1 MVFKK
6 IRENLLKKKTFHQM
20 AKYLTHKN
28 TIEIVSKYLDEKD
41 SLCIDVTI
49 ILESYLIRYNA
60 EKMLFDTEL
69 DDELFSNIL
78 LLHKDLEN
86 TELSS
91 DQLNKSL
98 IDFEHVYFKWYD
110 MDEKRVIDSL
120 VDEYYLIDAEKNKKE
135 IDEDKIKTL
144 DHSQEDIKNK
154 LYSIGGD
161 EAVNKLDGSIPE
173 INNKISELISKLEK
187 SYCDKIRESILNG
200 NMDIVTKNLKDMR
213 GLLLLCTQDE
223 KLKSEMMDNLYIEY
237 MSDEEIYKY
246 IGKLLDYINIVDQ
259 TLEDQVKEC
268 KKQLQYNVIRNDEM
282 ENFLPE
288 LIDETYTYIERILI
302 KKRVNKKKITTINSF
317 FNLVKNM
324 K

>member
-6 IRENLLKKKTFHQM
+6 IRENLLKKKTYHQM

-28 TIEIVSKYLDEKD
+28 TIEMVAKFLDEKN

-69 DDELFSNIL
+69 DDELLCNIL

-86 TELSS
+86 EELSS
-91 DQLNKSL
+91 DELNKSL
-98 IDFEHVYFKWYD
+98 IDFESIYFKWYD

-120 VDEYYLIDAEKNKKE
+120 VDEYYLINIEKNKKDIE
-135 IDEDKIKTL
+135 EDKLKTL
-144 DHSQEDIKNK
+144 EYSQEDIKKK
-154 LYSIGGD
+154 LFSIGGD
-161 EAVNKLDGSIPE
+161 EAINKIDGNLPE
-173 INNKISELISKLEK
+173 INNKITELIAKLEK
-187 SYCDKIRESILNG
+187 SYCDKIRQSIISG
-200 NMDIVTKNLKDMR
+200 DMDIVTKNLKDMR

-223 KLKSEMMDNLYIEY
+223 NFKSEMMDNLYIEY

-246 IGKLLDYINIVDQ
+246 IDKLLDYVVKIDK
-259 TLEDQVKEC
+259 TLDEQVKEA
-268 KKQLQYNVIRNDEM
+268 KKKLQYNVIRNNEM

-288 LIDETYTYIERILI
+288 LIDETYTYIEKILI
-302 KKRVNKKKITTINSF
+302 KKRVNKNKITTINSF
-317 FNLVKNM
+317 FNFVKNM

>member
-6 IRENLLKKKTFHQM
+6 IRENLLKKKTYHQM

-28 TIEIVSKYLDEKD
+28 TIEMVAKFLDEKN

-69 DDELFSNIL
+69 DDELLSNIL

-86 TELSS
+86 EELSS
-91 DQLNKSL
+91 DELNKSL
-98 IDFEHVYFKWYD
+98 IDFESIYFKWYD
-110 MDEKRVIDSL
+110 MDEKRVIDNL
-120 VDEYYLIDAEKNKKE
+120 VNEYYLINIEKNKKD
-135 IDEDKIKTL
+135 IGEDKLKTL
-144 DHSQEDIKNK
+144 EYSQEDIKK
-154 LYSIGGD
+154 KIFSIGGD
-161 EAVNKLDGSIPE
+161 EAINKIDGNLPE
-173 INNKISELISKLEK
+173 INNKITELIAKLEK
-187 SYCDKIRESILNG
+187 SYCDKIRQSIISG
-200 NMDIVTKNLKDMR
+200 DMDIVTKNLKDMR

-223 KLKSEMMDNLYIEY
+223 NFKSEMMDNLYIEY

-246 IGKLLDYINIVDQ
+246 IDKLLDYVVKIDK
-259 TLEDQVKEC
+259 TLDEQVKEA
-268 KKQLQYNVIRNDEM
+268 KKQLQYNVIRNNEM

-288 LIDETYTYIERILI
+288 LIDETYTYIEKILI
-302 KKRVNKKKITTINSF
+302 KKRVNKNKITTINSF
-317 FNLVKNM
+317 FNFVKNM

>member
-6 IRENLLKKKTFHQM
+6 IRENLLKKKTYHQM

-28 TIEIVSKYLDEKD
+28 TIEMVAKFLDEKN

-69 DDELFSNIL
+69 DDELLCNIL

-86 TELSS
+86 EELSS
-91 DQLNKSL
+91 DELNKSL
-98 IDFEHVYFKWYD
+98 IDFESIYFKWYD
-110 MDEKRVIDSL
+110 MDEKRVIDNL
-120 VDEYYLIDAEKNKKE
+120 VNEYYLINIEKNKKD
-135 IDEDKIKTL
+135 IGEDKLKTL
-144 DHSQEDIKNK
+144 EYSQEDIKK
-154 LYSIGGD
+154 KIFSIGGD
-161 EAVNKLDGSIPE
+161 EAINKIDGNLPE
-173 INNKISELISKLEK
+173 INDKITELISKLEK
-187 SYCDKIRESILNG
+187 SYCDKIRQSIISG
-200 NMDIVTKNLKDMR
+200 DMDIVTKNLKDMR

-223 KLKSEMMDNLYIEY
+223 NFKSEMMDNLYIEY

-246 IGKLLDYINIVDQ
+246 IDKLLDYVVKIDK
-259 TLEDQVKEC
+259 TLDEQVKEA
-268 KKQLQYNVIRNDEM
+268 KKKLQYNVIRNNEM

-288 LIDETYTYIERILI
+288 LIDETYTYIEKILI
-302 KKRVNKKKITTINSF
+302 KKRVNKNKITTINSF
-317 FNLVKNM
+317 FNFVKNM

>member
-6 IRENLLKKKTFHQM
+6 IRENLLKKKTYHQM

-28 TIEIVSKYLDEKD
+28 TIEMVAKFLDEKD

-69 DDELFSNIL
+69 DDELLTNIL

-86 TELSS
+86 EELSS
-91 DQLNKSL
+91 DELNKSL
-98 IDFEHVYFKWYD
+98 IDFERVYFKWYE

-120 VDEYYLIDAEKNKKE
+120 VDEYYIIDTEKNKDD
-135 IDEDKIKTL
+135 IDDEKLKIL
-144 DHSQEDIKNK
+144 DNSQEDIKNK
-154 LYSIGGD
+154 IYSIGGD
-161 EAVNKLDGSIPE
+161 EAINKINGSIPE
-173 INNKISELISKLEK
+173 INNKISELITKLEK
-187 SYCDKIRESILNG
+187 SYCDKIRQSILSG
-200 NMDIVTKNLKDMR
+200 DMDIVTKNLKDMR
-213 GLLLLCTQDE
+213 GLLLICTQDE
-223 KLKSEMMDNLYIEY
+223 SFKSEMMDNLYIEY
-237 MSDEEIYKY
+237 MSDEEIYKF
-246 IGKLLDYINIVDQ
+246 IGKLLDYIGIIDN
-259 TLEDQVKEC
+259 TLEENVKEL
-268 KKQLQYNVIRNDEM
+268 KKELHYNIIKNNEM

-288 LIDETYTYIERILI
+288 LIDKTYTNIEKILI
-302 KKRVNKKKITTINSF
+302 KKKVNKNKISSINSF